1 MNGEPAWI
9 RLADRYTRLRW
20 IGITLY
26 IAALCVFPFRLLLV
40 YRGVLH
46 PLPGVF
52 PNLAALGISLGA
64 FGSANDTALFALRQ
78 LDGLGKVPVRHAA
91 ELAHERSTRAERLE
105 STLNTPRVALL
116 LPVVAALLI
125 VWLTYT
131 TFNGYES

>member
-20 IGITLY
+20 VGITLY
-26 IAALCVFPFRLLLV
+26 VVALCVFPLRLVLV

-52 PNLAALGISLGA
+52 PNIAALGISLGA

-78 LDGLGKVPVRHAA
+78 LDGVGKVPVRHTA
-91 ELAHERSTRAERLE
+91 ELAQERARRADRLE
-105 STLNTPRVALL
+105 STLNTPNVAFI
-116 LPVVAALLI
+116 LPVVAALLTG
-125 VWLTYT
+125 WLSYT
-131 TFNGYES
+131 TLNGYVS